1 MTARLRR
8 AVAGTLWYVREVMG
22 ENAYD
27 HYLAHQRRD
36 HPDEP
41 VLSRREFE
49 CRRMDQLEIRPGQRC
64 CQVRRPRWSR
74 RVRTTTAS
82 AGWSASL
89 G

>member
-8 AVAGTLWYVREVMG
+8 AVAGALWYAREVLG

-27 HYLAHQRRD
+27 RYLAHHRRD
-36 HPDEP
+36 HPGEP

-64 CQVRRPRWSR
+64 C
-74 RVRTTTAS
+74 
-82 AGWSASL
+82 
-89 G
+89 